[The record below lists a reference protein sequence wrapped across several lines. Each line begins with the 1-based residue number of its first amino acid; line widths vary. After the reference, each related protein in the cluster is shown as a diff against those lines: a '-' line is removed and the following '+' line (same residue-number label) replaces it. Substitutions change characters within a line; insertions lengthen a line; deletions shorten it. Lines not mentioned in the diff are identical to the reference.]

1 MEPSPQ
7 RQHESPA
14 KDAANQEVEPGSLSR
29 FKRLAAR
36 LFAVDREE
44 FRDALAK
51 DERARRAKR
60 GR

>member
-1 MEPSPQ
+1 MAQEPRTLMEAVRYFADPDV
-7 RQHESPA
+7 A
-14 KDAANQEVEPGSLSR
+14 
-29 FKRLAAR
+29 
-36 LFAVDREE
+36 AVDREE